1 MAGYILKIKEIG
13 VFGGSRKASSF
24 FSATPEE
31 RYDFRCLVADHLAQR
46 GLISK
51 VEWRELSEEAAAAY
65 ADELG

>member
-1 MAGYILKIKEIG
+1 MAGYILKLKEIG
-13 VFGGSRKASSF
+13 VFDRSRKASSF

-31 RYDFRCLVADHLAQR
+31 KYEFRVLVADYLMQR

-51 VEWRELSEEAAAAY
+51 AGWRELSEEAAAAY

>member
-1 MAGYILKIKEIG
+1 MG
-13 VFGGSRKASSF
+13 VFGGSRKVCSF

-46 GLISK
+46 GLVSK